1 MKVKLKNL
9 AKISSG
15 LFSRTH
21 SGGDIFYLM
30 ARDFDKNF
38 RLKTD
43 VEPRISD
50 SGKLPRHLLS
60 EGDVLFAAKG
70 HYFFAAVF
78 DGEVSSAVA
87 SSVFLVLRLNNG
99 IMPHFIAW
107 YLNHPET
114 QKLLWNLST
123 GSSIPSI
130 NKSSLAEVEIP
141 IPDLE
146 IQQKIVQFEKLRLK
160 EKEIKRELNKL
171 QEELLN
177 YQLIN
182 IVN

>member
-1 MKVKLKNL
+1 MKTKLKDIV
-9 AKISSG
+9 KITSG
-15 LFSRTH
+15 LFSQTH
-21 SGGDIFYLM
+21 TGAEIYYLM
-30 ARDFDKNF
+30 ARDFDNNF
-38 RLKTD
+38 HLKQNI
-43 VEPRISD
+43 EPRISD
-50 SGKLPRHLLS
+50 SEKLNKHLLTN
-60 EGDVLFAAKG
+60 GDILFAAKG
-70 HYFFAAVF
+70 NNLFAAVF
-78 DGEVSSAVA
+78 EGEVSPAVA
-87 SSVFLVLRLNNG
+87 SSVFLVLRLKNG
-99 IMPHFIAW
+99 IEPHFIAW

-141 IPDLE
+141 IPDLK

-177 YQLIN
+177 YQLLN